1 MLSGGPGREWIPPA
15 GRTIILRPCDD
26 AAYQRSAEG
35 GVRIA
40 TTVMTEAAVDQRRC
54 INRTLWI
61 AVKPT
66 DIQIGIYVHSCA
78 ALTVSSSRMIAT
90 TTSNTGST

>member
-1 MLSGGPGREWIPPA
+1 MAGVRMQTCRRA
-15 GRTIILRPCDD
+15 GRTIILRPNDN

-35 GVRIA
+35 GVRRLITKTA
-40 TTVMTEAAVDQRRC
+40 EQDRDQRRR
-54 INRTLWI
+54 ISRTLWI

-66 DIQIGIYVHSCA
+66 DIQIGTYVHNCA
-78 ALTVSSSRMIAT
+78 AVSVSSSRMSAT